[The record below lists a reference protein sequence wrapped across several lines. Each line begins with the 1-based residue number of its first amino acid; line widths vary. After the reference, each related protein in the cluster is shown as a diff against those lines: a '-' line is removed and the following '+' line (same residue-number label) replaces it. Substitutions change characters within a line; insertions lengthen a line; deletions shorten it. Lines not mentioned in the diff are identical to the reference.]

1 MSVKVYDIN
10 TEYGVAEIHHKLA
23 NDCKLLSKYFDEL
36 GKHFSESNV
45 KGNRELF
52 KKIDS
57 VMNKTRKC
65 KGYNKVLECDDIFYL
80 NMYNHIY
87 DIHKE
92 KLWELKDKREEKLN
106 KE

>member
-1 MSVKVYDIN
+1 MSVKIYNIS
-10 TEYGVAEIHHKLA
+10 TEFGRTEIHQKLA

-36 GKHFSESNV
+36 GKHFSESNI
-45 KGNRELF
+45 KGNLELF

-65 KGYNKVLECDDIFYL
+65 KGYNKVLECDDILYL
-80 NMYNHIY
+80 NMYEHIY

-92 KLWELKDKREEKLN
+92 KIWDLKDKREEKLN